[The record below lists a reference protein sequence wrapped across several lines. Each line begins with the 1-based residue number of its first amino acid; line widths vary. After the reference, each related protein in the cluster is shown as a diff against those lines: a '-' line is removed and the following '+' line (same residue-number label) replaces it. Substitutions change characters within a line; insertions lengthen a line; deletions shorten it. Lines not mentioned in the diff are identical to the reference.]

1 MEYLRKLRVPNS
13 LKVIE
18 FKYPT
23 QNLNKYDDLTSEFSE
38 LSSINSRITGMS
50 GGTTSTQDTQSTG
63 ISSYK
68 NLNSYFNQSNN

>member
-13 LKVIE
+13 LKVKE

-68 NLNSYFNQSNN
+68 NLNNYFKE

>member
-38 LSSINSRITGMS
+38 LSSINSQITGMS

-68 NLNSYFNQSNN
+68 NLNNYFKE